1 MPTPTA
7 RAPFSTASLLVAALA
22 VGSGVFAGAAS
33 GQIVV
38 QNLDDAG
45 AGSLRQAVADATS
58 GQTITFA
65 AGLDGRIDL
74 QSQIV
79 VPTAV
84 AIDGSSLDGSDRS
97 IRIDGGNASR
107 IFRVQAGSGNEV
119 RLTRLTLQNGR
130 AEGEDGED
138 GTGSGAGGGGGGAG
152 NGGAVFADS
161 GVLFLDRT
169 LVLGSTAAGGNGGD
183 GSAVG
188 SGTSVGGAGG
198 EGTGGGDGGDGSPTN
213 TNGADGGFGAG
224 GGGGGAGTSNGGS
237 GGATAGRGAD
247 GRSDTG
253 GGGGGGAAYGGGIF
267 LADGA
272 RLIIAGDAERF
283 GGNAV
288 RDGQGGNPPDLL
300 GATDGQDGIAR
311 GSDVAGLGTLAPQ
324 VRVDA
329 GDTAVLNTDRFAS
342 IDPAGGLENLD
353 LEFEKRGEGTLR
365 LEGTGTG
372 VDFVDI
378 RMGTLDNATTAGLDN
393 IFVTT
398 DGAYTGRGDVVLL
411 TNLGRVNPA
420 GSRRVGTTRVSGNY
434 EQSSGGDL
442 DIEFGSAGVDKLAVG
457 NSATLDGTV
466 NFIELDRG
474 VTTGT
479 PLTFVEVDDSGSPLT
494 GTFDDQTITLL
505 DGSRI
510 LGATVAYEAR
520 SATVTFE
527 GIVITDDFVEDQDF
541 GNGRTVG
548 RFLNDIAEGDSGT
561 GLDQANLL
569 PAFDAILGADDRE
582 RVVLSQANTTASA
595 ALAAVPGN
603 QLLVS
608 NIALARLNQGGAY
621 FEGQRRRLASANA
634 ERMLAQVDPAGV
646 EPLPATSLP
655 PTPVYPADGSV
666 TDVNTGFE
674 PTRATLPEAAGVFA
688 PLDGGPALFA
698 QGLGAFSNVDGDDAA
713 PGQDSSTYGV
723 AFGGDWALEDWNAVA
738 GVYVAFS
745 TTETGVDGLGDEYD
759 TDAFQVGLY
768 GAKRFDE
775 HLVVNAA
782 GSAGFL
788 GFDSSRPTPLGT
800 AEGDADGFVVG
811 GTVEALYD
819 LPLGD
824 RFIVSPLVGVEAFFV
839 DRDGYTEDG
848 AGALN
853 LTVDD
858 ASGEYLTSVIGAQL
872 TTAVA
877 IDALGDLRLSPL
889 VRLGW
894 SHRFLDRGGE
904 TTSGFAVAPDETF
917 TTRSSDRDRDAL
929 RVAAALELGPGGSDD
944 WALFARYTGDIAA
957 NGDSHEL
964 RAGFRLAF

>member
-7 RAPFSTASLLVAALA
+7 RAAFSTATLLAAALA
-22 VGSGVFAGAAS
+22 LGSGLFAGAAS

-65 AGLDGRIDL
+65 AGLNGRINL

-79 VPTAV
+79 VPRAV
-84 AIDGSSLDGSDRS
+84 AIDGSSLDGSARS
-97 IRIDGGNASR
+97 IRIDGGNANR

-130 AEGEDGED
+130 AQGEDGAD

-169 LVLGSTAAGGNGGD
+169 LVLGSTAAGGNAGD

-188 SGTSVGGAGG
+188 SGASVGGAGG
-198 EGTGGGDGGDGSPTN
+198 SGTGGGDGGDGSPTN
-213 TNGADGGFGAG
+213 TNGADGGFGGG

-253 GGGGGGAAYGGGIF
+253 GGGGGGAAYGGGVF
-267 LADGA
+267 LGQDAS
-272 RLIIAGDAERF
+272 LVIAGDAERF

-288 RDGQGGNPPDLL
+288 RDGQGGNPPDNL
-300 GATDGQDGIAR
+300 GANDGQDGIAR
-311 GSDVAGLGTLAPQ
+311 GSDVAGVGVLTPQ
-324 VRVDA
+324 IRVDA
-329 GDTAVLNTDRFAS
+329 GDTAVLNADRFAS
-342 IDPAGGLENLD
+342 IDTAGGLDNVD
-353 LEFEKRGEGTLR
+353 LNFEKRGEGTLR

-378 RMGTLDNATTAGLDN
+378 RQGTLDNATTTGLDDV
-393 IFVTT
+393 FVTT
-398 DGAYTGRGDVVLL
+398 DGAYTGRGNVGLL
-411 TNLGRVNPA
+411 TNQGRVNP
-420 GSRRVGTTRVSGNY
+420 GGTGRVGTTRVGAGFT
-434 EQSSGGDL
+434 QSNGANLDVEFGGD
-442 DIEFGSAGVDKLAVG
+442 GVDKLEVDG
-457 NSATLDGTV
+457 SATLDGGV
-466 NFIELDRG
+466 NFIEIDRG
-474 VTTGT
+474 VRTGT
-479 PLTFVEVDDSGSPLT
+479 PLTFIEVDDAGSPLS
-494 GTFDDQTITLL
+494 GTFDDETVTLL
-505 DGSRI
+505 DGTRI
-510 LGATVAYEAR
+510 IGATVDYQTR

-527 GIVITDDFVEDQDF
+527 GVSITDDFIEDQQF
-541 GNGRTVG
+541 GNGREVG
-548 RFLNDIAEGDSGT
+548 GFLNDIASGDRGT
-561 GLDQANLL
+561 GLDQAALL
-569 PAFDAILGADDRE
+569 PAFDAILNADDRE

-595 ALAAVPGN
+595 ALAAVPAN
-603 QLLVS
+603 QLLAS
-608 NIALARLNQGGAY
+608 NVALSRLNQGGAF
-621 FEGQRRRLASANA
+621 FEGRRRRLASANA
-634 ERMLAQVDPAGV
+634 DRMLAQAAPDAGDPA
-646 EPLPATSLP
+646 LPAALDP
-655 PTPVYPADGSV
+655 EPTFPA
-666 TDVNTGFE
+666 TYEPTGFE
-674 PTRATLPEAAGVFA
+674 PTAATLPEAAGVFA

-698 QGLGAFSNVDGDDAA
+698 QGLGAFSSVDGNGAA

-745 TTETGVDGLGDEYD
+745 TTNTELDGLGDETD

-768 GAKRFDE
+768 GAKRFDD

-788 GFDSSRPTPLGT
+788 SFDSSRPTPLGT

-853 LTVDD
+853 LNVDD

-894 SHRFLDRGGE
+894 SHRFLDQDGT

-917 TTRSSDRDRDAL
+917 TTRSSARDRDAL